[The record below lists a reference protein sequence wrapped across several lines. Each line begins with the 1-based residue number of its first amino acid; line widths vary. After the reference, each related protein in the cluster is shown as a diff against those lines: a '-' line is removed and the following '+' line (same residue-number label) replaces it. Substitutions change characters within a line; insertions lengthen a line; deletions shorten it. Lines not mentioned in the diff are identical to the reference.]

1 MIVINR
7 LACSSEF
14 SAALKAVEA
23 GLDVRRASWPD
34 GMILRKKNDLIEVI
48 RPGSQIAPA
57 WQGPSTDESN
67 ASDWHI
73 VQVG

>member
-14 SAALKAVEA
+14 SAALDAVEA
-23 GLDVRRASWPD
+23 GRDVRRASWPE
-34 GMILRKKNDLIEVI
+34 GMVLRKQNDRIEVI
-48 RPGSQIAPA
+48 RPGSEIAPP
-57 WQGPSTDESN
+57 WQGPSTDESD

-73 VQVG
+73 VQIS